1 MASGKKPSGL
11 RVVGKAHRKV
21 DATAKVTGVTRFADD
36 LFLPRMLFAKLLR
49 SPHPHARILSIDP
62 SRAASVPGVKAVLTG
77 KDLPIPFGIL
87 PVSQDEHALALD
99 KVRFVGD
106 PVAAVAATT
115 EAAATQALD
124 LIAVERHPDAAL
136 RAPGARQSAGA
147 LAGAHPRDRVPERWG
162 LRREERSLQ
171 S

>member
-1 MASGKKPSGL
+1 RTLGFGTHARCQGEDRAGAERRRRRGRLRAAQNPARGAAGGPGAHGHEARLRVGRVRHLYRVARRHAGPLLSGARPRLRRAPGKEPSGL

-77 KDLPIPFGIL
+77 KDLPIPFG
-87 PVSQDEHALALD
+87 
-99 KVRFVGD
+99 
-106 PVAAVAATT
+106 
-115 EAAATQALD
+115 
-124 LIAVERHPDAAL
+124 
-136 RAPGARQSAGA
+136 
-147 LAGAHPRDRVPERWG
+147 
-162 LRREERSLQ
+162 
-171 S
+171 

>member
-1 MASGKKPSGL
+1 SRRRRPCMASGKKPSGL

-87 PVSQDEHALALD
+87 PVSQDERSEELQS
-99 KVRFVGD
+99 RFDLVCRL
-106 PVAAVAATT
+106 PPEKKNT
-115 EAAATQALD
+115 EEAATQAHL
-124 LIAVERHPDAAL
+124 VE
-136 RAPGARQSAGA
+136 
-147 LAGAHPRDRVPERWG
+147 
-162 LRREERSLQ
+162 
-171 S
+171 